1 MKNVWIIAAVLAV
14 GLVAGCSST
23 DDSTSKPNPDAPT
36 TVESTKQGGG
46 DVTVGTMEPGPGA
59 GDAASRV
66 GSATK

>member
-1 MKNVWIIAAVLAV
+1 MKKLWILSAILVA
-14 GLVAGCSST
+14 GLLAGCSST

-36 TVESTKQGGG
+36 KVESTKDGGG

-66 GSATK
+66 GSASK